1 LIGHNDDDE
10 SLQNYT
16 EVLTKRFIQ
25 ELMQYF
31 PNAQRVIDFWIIIT
45 FDLFSKIIIKD
56 ILPVSEMPPVQL
68 SSLLAS
74 TEKDIVDYSIK
85 IKATAIE
92 ATLKEVTHDTNFMSI
107 PSKETLLQT
116 TSNNPLLFDGIGSS
130 RKNPAQSE
138 ESFEEQKLAITTCID
153 AIDQY
158 RNPSHDSYIK
168 NVGIRGFPGAGK
180 TWCMMYCQLYAISK
194 GLKVTS
200 TAWMCK
206 RALQLGGTHIH
217 QLFKLPTDDYLNPH
231 RRAELAILQLMKKPK
246 LMDFIKS
253 VHILFFD
260 EMGQI
265 SAEFLATFDIIL
277 RKVRNSNIY
286 MGGTLMIFTMDHTQ
300 IQPIKGH
307 PFLISCHVIPCFK
320 MVNLCHSVRASG
332 DILFKRIQEIARYNY
347 RKFEEESELI
357 D

>member
-1 LIGHNDDDE
+1 
-10 SLQNYT
+10 
-16 EVLTKRFIQ
+16 
-25 ELMQYF
+25 
-31 PNAQRVIDFWIIIT
+31 
-45 FDLFSKIIIKD
+45 
-56 ILPVSEMPPVQL
+56 
-68 SSLLAS
+68 
-74 TEKDIVDYSIK
+74 
-85 IKATAIE
+85 
-92 ATLKEVTHDTNFMSI
+92 
-107 PSKETLLQT
+107 
-116 TSNNPLLFDGIGSS
+116 
-130 RKNPAQSE
+130 
-138 ESFEEQKLAITTCID
+138 
-153 AIDQY
+153 
-158 RNPSHDSYIK
+158 
-168 NVGIRGFPGAGK
+168 
-180 TWCMMYCQLYAISK
+180 
-194 GLKVTS
+194 
-200 TAWMCK
+200 MCK

-217 QLFKLPTDDYLNPH
+217 QLFKLPTDDHLNPH

-347 RKFEEESELI
+347 RKFAEEPELI
-357 D
+357 EEFISLCSEHLTFVDNWDHVKITTATMRLYSKKVPARDASKQFVDRVRRQINEQNRLERDAEDVEKNRYSHQEWSNATNSTSQRLDQFVKEPKKLLFFRGAIFEATYNKEGKFSNTQKAILFDLPSAETVNNWQPIKVLIHPVGLQEIEFNHDISKDEYLN